1 MATTKKPPASKNEVA
16 IKKPMGVALISERIK
31 AIAEANKGK
40 VEPAGGNTIRATQD
54 KKLNIPGVG
63 LVEETDVV
71 ILEFCSTQYF
81 YSQGYN
87 EKNIVPPDCFAIGN
101 DPKNLVPSPNS
112 PNMQVAKGKGCNVC
126 PNFQWGSGDKGEGKA
141 CKSGRRAVV
150 LPADDESPKDT
161 PLMVLNASPTAIKGF
176 DGMIAGFTRMGAIP
190 PQFKIHVD
198 FNPAVTHASLRF
210 SDPRPNED
218 IEPYLD
224 RLEEAEA
231 MLKVEPD
238 VTGWADKV
246 KNAKPAAR
254 GRR

>member
-1 MATTKKPPASKNEVA
+1 MATAKKTAAKTTTEVA
-16 IKKPMGVALISERIK
+16 VKKPMGVALISERIK

-40 VEPAGGNTIRATQD
+40 IEPPGGNNIRATQD
-54 KKLNIPGVG
+54 KKMNIPGVG
-63 LVEETDVV
+63 LVEETDLV
-71 ILEFCSTQYF
+71 ILEFCSTQTY
-81 YSQGYN
+81 YPNGYN

-112 PNMQVAKGKGCNVC
+112 PNMQVPKGKGCNTC
-126 PNFQWGSGDKGEGKA
+126 PNFQWGSGKDGEGKA
-141 CKSGRRAVV
+141 CKSGRRAIV
-150 LPADDESPKDT
+150 LPADDDTPKDT
-161 PLMVLNASPTAIKGF
+161 PLMVINASPTAIKGF

-198 FNPAVTHASLRF
+198 FNPAVTHASFRF

-218 IEPYLD
+218 VEPYLD

-238 VTGWADKV
+238 VTGWAEKT
-246 KNAKPAAR
+246 KLAKPAR